1 MIHFYHICKIF
12 LSLIVLII
20 LSYYVD
26 IYTSQN
32 KAFASNY
39 PIATDSRIKTFV
51 YSENEVFPIIL
62 HYGYQTSLEFGRGET
77 VQTYSVGNSYAWQFS
92 SVGRT
97 MFIKPLEE
105 NIITNMTV
113 ITNKRRYYFELH
125 SKSLIGASDE
135 ELSYAIR
142 FFYPDELEDQ
152 LKPEAT
158 HSSSGSDAASVP
170 VIKPYNFNYKISGS
184 NKVAP
189 TSVFDD
195 GINTY
200 FEYEKEQDFTP
211 EIFLENDKKVSL
223 DLRRVGNYLVTN
235 NTGSK
240 FTIVYKRTSVV
251 VTANKTK

>member
-1 MIHFYHICKIF
+1 MHNSFQILKTLLSAAVIAMLSCAIC
-12 LSLIVLII
+12 LLPAV
-20 LSYYVD
+20 
-26 IYTSQN
+26 
-32 KAFASNY
+32 ASNY

-152 LKPEAT
+152 LKPETGPAN
-158 HSSSGSDAASVP
+158 SGTDIASIP

-184 NKVAP
+184 NQIAP

-200 FEYEKEQDFTP
+200 FQYEKAPDFMP
-211 EIFLENDKKVSL
+211 EIFSENDKKVAL
-223 DLRRVGNYLVTN
+223 DIRRMGNYFVTN
-235 NTGSK
+235 AIGSK
-240 FTIVYKRTSVV
+240 FTIVHKKMSAT
-251 VTANKTK
+251 VTTK